1 MMNFR
6 LCKAAVLGVALFVF
20 ATTAMAQRVAYRDKD
35 KVTEAN
41 GTIDESDPLKTIKVK
56 PNIGTNIKTIPSK
69 DVVDMQYEVK
79 ADLKKTWDGAWRSEW
94 VTGAAAKDAK
104 GRREALQAAL
114 KAYQEL
120 ADKVGADPKS
130 QRQVQYK
137 VAILTANLAE
147 GDKAQ
152 SKAAIELL
160 EKYQKANANSW
171 QIFSV
176 VDALARLY
184 VDTND
189 FEKAAG
195 AFDSMKKL
203 PGVDDATK
211 NDCELKS
218 ADYLM
223 KAKKH
228 GEAADRLTKIV
239 GAMKATDPAY
249 EPMRMKLIL
258 CKANTPDKFK
268 EAIGELKKM
277 KDTAKDD
284 NKLAMLYNTLGDCYM
299 MGNQPNDAKYE
310 YLYVD
315 LIYNKDRSQHLHALE
330 HLVQVF
336 KDLKQLDK
344 SKEYSQKLEK
354 MRTQ

>member
-1 MMNFR
+1 
-6 LCKAAVLGVALFVF
+6 
-20 ATTAMAQRVAYRDKD
+20 
-35 KVTEAN
+35 
-41 GTIDESDPLKTIKVK
+41 VK
-56 PNIGTNIKTIPSK
+56 PNIGTNIKSIPSK

-94 VTGAAAKDAK
+94 VAGATAKDAK

-120 ADKVGADPKS
+120 VDKVGADPKA

-147 GDKAQ
+147 GDKTQ
-152 SKAAIELL
+152 NKLAIDLL
-160 EKYQKANANSW
+160 EKYQKANTNSW

-176 VDALARLY
+176 VDALSRLY
-184 VDTND
+184 VETNE

-203 PGVDDATK
+203 PGVDDTVK
-211 NDCELKS
+211 NDCELKA

-228 GEAADRLTKIV
+228 TEAADRLNKIV
-239 GAMKATDPAY
+239 GSMKPTDPSY
-249 EPMRMKLIL
+249 EAMRMKLIL
-258 CKANTPDKFK
+258 CKANSPEKFK
-268 EAIGELKKM
+268 EAIGDLRKM
-277 KDTAKDD
+277 KDAAKDE
-284 NKLAMLYNTLGDCYM
+284 NKLAMIYNTLGDCYM

-310 YLYVD
+310 FLYVD
-315 LIYNKDRSQHLHALE
+315 LVYNKDRVQHLRALE
-330 HLVQVF
+330 QLVQVF

-344 SKEYSQKLEK
+344 SKDYMQKLEK
-354 MRTQ
+354 LRTQ